1 MHPHAVKP
9 LAASLLFLT
18 LIPQVQ
24 IQALPLRQP
33 KAEAGD
39 ALPKVAAIP
48 IQDGALLE
56 KDFRAEERAWARR
69 MLLAPAEQKWKN
81 QPWAA
86 EATALMEEALEHSE
100 KEHRSP
106 PTLGPL
112 APRFRELLKKA
123 PDEPLLQVFG
133 ARALFAEK
141 GDWRESQPLLEKA
154 LKSRNL
160 GSFLETM
167 AARARLQIAERLR
180 LSTDGLRLE
189 DRECDALARTL
200 SDGTYDEA
208 SHTVLLRHHMMTLEA
223 MNLGNSGQ
231 AEPLDRYRSQIE
243 ASKLPEWIRLT
254 LLGSVEKELAW
265 VKRGTG
271 WADEVNQAGWR
282 GFADHLKTARDL
294 LGQAARL
301 RPDRPEAA
309 SKMITVSLGENMDL
323 TEIRAWFDRAVSAQ
337 FDYYPAYTAL
347 MWAYRPRWQ
356 GSHELMLAFG
366 KACAA
371 TKRFDTHVP
380 SILRVAAMDVISE
393 GVNPHAVFRH
403 AELRQA
409 MVDMSRSYLDHSPNN
424 PPMTRLLVQSNAA
437 MCAWLADD
445 DKLAQQALEAAG
457 PRLHHHTRGQLN
469 SLMMHEAMMRAD
481 VAADAGLYGNDVR
494 AAANPAPNTPLK
506 EIHTAF
512 MKVDE
517 KGLSEDALA
526 FVRENE
532 QLSRLQEAVN
542 AGGWV
547 DLHFHKHL
555 SSFYQAEEGEW
566 TVEDGVLVCHGTYLQ
581 RSRLALRVPLG
592 ADVEMRGEI
601 SFEINEKNEDAPGF
615 GPMMH
620 WQPHLSSGVRAMIFQ
635 CMSGSANTQAYC
647 NYMNPSTPERQVR
660 LQEWNTFSI
669 RTAGG
674 KLGYD
679 INGKTIVARHDLA
692 SLGLEQEE
700 SSGYLGFSAYRL
712 PIGSKVRVR
721 NVSIR
726 KITAADLGPTTAA
739 ANSGAAAA
747 PLARADWIWLWKPGL
762 IGLLVLG
769 AIFGPRL
776 IRSEEE

>member
-1 MHPHAVKP
+1 MLAPHVE
-9 LAASLLFLT
+9 
-18 LIPQVQ
+18 
-24 IQALPLRQP
+24 ALPLRQP
-33 KAEAGD
+33 KAEAED
-39 ALPKVAAIP
+39 SLPKVAPIP
-48 IQDGALLE
+48 MKEGALLE

-69 MLLAPAEQKWKN
+69 MLLAPAQQKWKDK
-81 QPWAA
+81 PWAE
-86 EATALMEEALEHSE
+86 EATAVMEAALDQSE
-100 KEHRSP
+100 KEHRSLP
-106 PTLGPL
+106 CLGPL
-112 APRFRELLKKA
+112 AGRFRELLKKA

-133 ARALFAEK
+133 GRALFAEK
-141 GDWRESQPLLEKA
+141 ADWREGQPLLEKA
-154 LKSRNL
+154 LANGNL
-160 GSFLETM
+160 GSFLESM
-167 AARARLQIAERLR
+167 AVQARLQIAQRLN
-180 LSTDGLRLE
+180 LKTDGLENRWF
-189 DRECDALARTL
+189 RALVRTL
-200 SDGTYDEA
+200 NDGTYDEA
-208 SHTVLLRHHMMTLEA
+208 SHTVLLRHHLMALEL
-223 MNLGNSGQ
+223 MDLGNSGQ

-243 ASKLPEWIRLT
+243 TSKLPEWIRLT
-254 LLGSVEKELAW
+254 LLGNAEKELAW

-271 WADEVNQAGWR
+271 WANEVSQAGWR

-309 SKMITVSLGENMDL
+309 SKMITVSLGESMDL

-347 MWAYRPRWQ
+347 MWAYRPRWH

-366 KACAA
+366 RACAA
-371 TKRFDTHVP
+371 TRRFDTYVP
-380 SILRVAAMDVISE
+380 SLLRVAAMDVISE
-393 GVNPHAVFRH
+393 GVDPRAIFRH
-403 AELRQA
+403 EELRQA
-409 MVDMSRSYLDHSPNN
+409 MVDMSRGYLDHSPND

-445 DKLAQQALEAAG
+445 DKLALQALEAAG
-457 PRLHHHTRGQLN
+457 PRLHDHTRGQLN

-481 VAADAGLYGNDVR
+481 VAADAGLYGGDVR
-494 AAANPAPNTPLK
+494 AAANPAPNTPMK

-547 DLHFHKHL
+547 DLHFYKHL
-555 SSFYQAEEGEW
+555 ASFYQSEEGEW
-566 TVEDGVLVCHGTYLQ
+566 TVEDGALVCHGTDLS

-592 ADVEMRGEI
+592 EDVEVRGEV
-601 SFEINEKNEDAPGF
+601 SFELNGSKKDDPGGF

-620 WQPHLSSGVRAMIFQ
+620 WLPDPCSGVRAMIFP
-635 CMSGSANTQAYC
+635 CDAGSTNTKAYG
-647 NYMNPSTPERQVR
+647 NSTQFSTPERHVP
-660 LQEWNTFSI
+660 LQEWNSFSM
-669 RTAGG
+669 RTADG

-679 INGKTIVARHDLA
+679 FNGRTMAARHDLA
-692 SLGLEQEE
+692 KLELEDA
-700 SSGYLGFSAYRL
+700 SGYLGFSTYRL

-726 KITAADLGPTTAA
+726 KITSADLAPATAA
-739 ANSGAAAA
+739 SKSSAAAGT
-747 PLARADWIWLWKPGL
+747 LASLPKADWLWLWKPGL
-762 IGLLVLG
+762 IGLLILG